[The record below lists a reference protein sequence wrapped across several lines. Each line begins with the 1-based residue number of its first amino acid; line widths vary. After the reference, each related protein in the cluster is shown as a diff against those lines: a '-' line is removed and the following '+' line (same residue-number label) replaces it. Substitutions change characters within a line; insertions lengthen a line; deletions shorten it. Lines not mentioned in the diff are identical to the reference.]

1 MEWVLN
7 NIRELL
13 INFKH
18 KIAIVAIL
26 ENIQNFCKLI
36 LRSQMTSYFI
46 FIINYS
52 SQKEENAG

>member
-1 MEWVLN
+1 MGWVLN

-36 LRSQMTSYFI
+36 LKY
-46 FIINYS
+46 
-52 SQKEENAG
+52 